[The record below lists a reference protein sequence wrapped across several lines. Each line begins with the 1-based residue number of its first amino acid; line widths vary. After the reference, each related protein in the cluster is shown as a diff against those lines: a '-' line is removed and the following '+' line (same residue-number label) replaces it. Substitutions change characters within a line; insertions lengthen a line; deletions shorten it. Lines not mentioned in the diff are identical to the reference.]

1 MSDIIRH
8 LCNAYNVICIYIFIH
23 TCMYIYDIYIY
34 IIFYY
39 IILYNNICRVP
50 CASCPRGWLPKGGG
64 GYRTPLATHHQRL
77 HPPHHHLSLHRRL
90 TQLSIGVWVQ
100 EGCGRG
106 SGGSRGVSGGGSSIL
121 DGYERFPLHPTPRS
135 RPARL

>member
-1 MSDIIRH
+1 M
-8 LCNAYNVICIYIFIH
+8 CQ
-23 TCMYIYDIYIY
+23 
-34 IIFYY
+34 
-39 IILYNNICRVP
+39 
-50 CASCPRGWLPKGGG
+50 LPKEMAPEGW
-64 GYRTPLATHHQRL
+64 RWVPHPPSDPPPTPP
-77 HPPHHHLSLHRRL
+77 PPHHHLSLHRRL

-135 RPARL
+135 RSARL